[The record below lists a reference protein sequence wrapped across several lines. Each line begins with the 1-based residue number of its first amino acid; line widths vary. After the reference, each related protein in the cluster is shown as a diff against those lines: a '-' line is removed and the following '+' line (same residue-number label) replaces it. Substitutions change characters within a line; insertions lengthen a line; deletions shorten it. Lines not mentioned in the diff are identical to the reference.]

1 MKYCRY
7 ETNAEKML
15 RAEHKMFKNMYST
28 DELNDKSNISRR
40 VKQDCICA
48 QVLFNFFFNQV
59 L

>member
-1 MKYCRY
+1 MEYCGY

-15 RAEHKMFKNMYST
+15 RTEHKMSKDMYST

-40 VKQDCICA
+40 VKQDCVHA
-48 QVLFNFFFNQV
+48 PVLFNSFFNQV

>member
-1 MKYCRY
+1 MKYCGY

-15 RAEHKMFKNMYST
+15 RTEYKMSKDMYST

-40 VKQDCICA
+40 VKQDCVCA
-48 QVLFNFFFNQV
+48 PVLFNFFFNQV